1 MIYVALAFVAA
12 FTSLF
17 TWQSITALRT
27 GVFNAI
33 GWSAR
38 RESTPVLYWLILL
51 ASSALCIVAG
61 LFFLLLL
68 LSLIVVGPVGG

>member
-17 TWQSITALRT
+17 IWQSITALRT

-33 GWSAR
+33 GWSTR
-38 RESTPVLYWLILL
+38 RESTPFLYWILL

-61 LFFLLLL
+61 LLFVLLL
-68 LSLIVVGPVGG
+68 LSLIVVGPVSG